1 MGLSVTSIP
10 YKTESGGTTKKNL
23 SKIIR
28 MFRATI
34 SELKTNEQKIA
45 KINQIVAKVLAV
57 TEKLTLLKRLGMT
70 LA

>member
-1 MGLSVTSIP
+1 
-10 YKTESGGTTKKNL
+10 
-23 SKIIR
+23 

-34 SELKTNEQKIA
+34 LELKTNEQKIA